1 MIQCKMMCRKHMFL
15 LTTVAQKAAS
25 RGLHVPGGAV
35 ELGGPTTS
43 RAQMSKGLSLF
54 LLVYLSDFA
63 SFIGFMEESLLKFF
77 YLDPDF
83 WQIWQSA
90 VDQCHGVVGLP
101 NPTLGTHRSSH
112 DLALTTRSRNG
123 IIQSLHAL

>member
-1 MIQCKMMCRKHMFL
+1 MQVLRCLCISGIGISIASSSFSCTLKYQCQSRDKNCFKCKYNNFFL
-15 LTTVAQKAAS
+15 N
-25 RGLHVPGGAV
+25 
-35 ELGGPTTS
+35 
-43 RAQMSKGLSLF
+43 
-54 LLVYLSDFA
+54 LLVNFA

-77 YLDPDF
+77 SLDPDF

-90 VDQCHGVVGLP
+90 VDQCHGAVGLP
-101 NPTLGTHRSSH
+101 NATLGTHPSSH